1 VEELIGQSK
10 PIQQVRRK
18 IQQLAKTGKNVIVT
32 GEQGAGKSIVA
43 KSIHQHST
51 QFANPFVYID
61 VTSIEELK
69 LRSII
74 QTILTKREFANPEVS
89 EHGNIQLPDGVSLII
104 DKVERTSPAAQ
115 NTIADFLVELE
126 KKKSNGI
133 RLMLLLTLD
142 PSDLLKQGKLTGRFK
157 DALRGWEKIAIP
169 PLRERRDD
177 IPDLVDYFVRNAAD
191 DLGLG
196 EVIIDINAVSLLAR
210 KEWKGNVEEL
220 KSFIGQALML
230 SEDKETFTLPESL
243 VDEQSEL
250 ANMLQQI
257 NDGIGFA
264 LDRSMELIERRIL
277 ERVLR
282 KFDFNQSRA
291 ARFLKITEDTLR
303 YRMKKLGIS
312 TQGSN

>member
-1 VEELIGQSK
+1 MEELIGQSK
-10 PIQQVRRK
+10 PIQQARRK

-74 QTILTKREFANPEVS
+74 QTILTKREFANPKVS

-104 DKVERTSPAAQ
+104 DKVERTSAAAQ
-115 NTIADFLVELE
+115 NTIADFLVDLE
-126 KKKSNGI
+126 KKSHGI

-250 ANMLQQI
+250 ANMLQRI
-257 NDGIGFA
+257 DDGIEFA

-277 ERVLR
+277 ERVLK

-291 ARFLKITEDTLR
+291 SRFLKITEDTLR

-312 TQGSN
+312 TQGST

>member
-1 VEELIGQSK
+1 MKKE
-10 PIQQVRRK
+10 
-18 IQQLAKTGKNVIVT
+18 
-32 GEQGAGKSIVA
+32 
-43 KSIHQHST
+43 
-51 QFANPFVYID
+51 
-61 VTSIEELK
+61 
-69 LRSII
+69 
-74 QTILTKREFANPEVS
+74 ILERY
-89 EHGNIQLPDGVSLII
+89 EHTDS
-104 DKVERTSPAAQ
+104 
-115 NTIADFLVELE
+115 
-126 KKKSNGI
+126 
-133 RLMLLLTLD
+133 
-142 PSDLLKQGKLTGRFK
+142 
-157 DALRGWEKIAIP
+157 
-169 PLRERRDD
+169 
-177 IPDLVDYFVRNAAD
+177 
-191 DLGLG
+191 G

>member
-1 VEELIGQSK
+1 MEELIGQSK
-10 PIQQVRRK
+10 PIQQARRK

-51 QFANPFVYID
+51 QSANPFVYID

-74 QTILTKREFANPEVS
+74 QTILTKREFANPKVS

-104 DKVERTSPAAQ
+104 DKVERTSAAAQ
-115 NTIADFLVELE
+115 NTIADFLVDLE
-126 KKKSNGI
+126 KKSHGI

-250 ANMLQQI
+250 ANMLQRI
-257 NDGIGFA
+257 DDGIEFA

-277 ERVLR
+277 ERVLK

-303 YRMKKLGIS
+303 YRMKKLGIQTS
-312 TQGSN
+312 HS